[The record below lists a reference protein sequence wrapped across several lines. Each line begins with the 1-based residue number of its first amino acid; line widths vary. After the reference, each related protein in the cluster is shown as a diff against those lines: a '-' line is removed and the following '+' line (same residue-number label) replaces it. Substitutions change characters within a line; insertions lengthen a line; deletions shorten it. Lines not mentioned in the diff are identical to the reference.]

1 MTKEKNEN
9 NINPKWEYLVKKIN
23 TGFGGQIKTDDK
35 ELSELGKQRWELVSV
50 SLVNQANMFTGQV
63 VTAVMIFK
71 RKLSE

>member
-1 MTKEKNEN
+1 MIKEKNN
-9 NINPKWEYLVKKIN
+9 VPLNHKWEYLVKKID
-23 TGFGGQIKTDDK
+23 TAFGGRIKIDDK